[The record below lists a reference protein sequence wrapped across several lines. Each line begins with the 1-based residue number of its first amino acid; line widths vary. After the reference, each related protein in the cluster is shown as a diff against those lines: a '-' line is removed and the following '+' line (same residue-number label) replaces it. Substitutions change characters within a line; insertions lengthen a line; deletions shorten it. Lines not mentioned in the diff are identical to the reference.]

1 MLKSKSE
8 DFQARKHED
17 VVNRLK
23 KIRYFIY
30 PNDTLQEREINFIYF
45 ANKYGLN
52 FVNWLINELA
62 TNKTDH
68 QIIEL

>member
-1 MLKSKSE
+1 MLKLKSE